1 VENQVEE
8 IKKKL
13 DIVEVI
19 NRLLPLKKRGRHYV
33 ANCPFHQEKTPSFIV
48 SPELQI
54 YKCFGCGKA
63 GDVFSFV
70 QEFNRIDF
78 REALEELAKVAGVK
92 LVNNFEDSREEKN
105 KKTLL
110 KINGEVTRFYH
121 YMLTAHKLGKE
132 AAEYLQK
139 RDIDEKIINKFQIG
153 FSPSDS
159 RLITTYLKKK
169 GFIDEEMV
177 RTGTFG
183 WSQYGGKKLY
193 DRFSGRLTFPLID
206 FRGRIVGFSGRVLP
220 GAKAE
225 QAKYINSPET
235 ELYHKSQMVYGLNL
249 AREATRKEQTVIV
262 VEGEFDM
269 ISPYR
274 AGIENIVAIK
284 GTSFTEEQLQLLRR
298 YTDTLILAL
307 DSDFAGNNAAI
318 RSIEMAEK
326 LEFEIKVVEL
336 PKIYK
341 DPDEAVRDNPDG
353 FKQRIKEAVPIWDF
367 VIDSAVGSFGIETIR
382 GKKEI
387 LKKVLP
393 FISRI
398 RNAVIQSDYLKKL
411 AAVLGTET
419 TAVES
424 ELKRLGTQKEDF
436 KVTEKEEKGVE
447 VPMERREKM
456 EEELLTLILG
466 SKNIRRVAIKY
477 GQKIKMQ
484 TLKFIKIWEFLESK
498 KFTPDKLLDGVA
510 EELKNSL
517 GSMYLTA
524 QEKAMEGRLR
534 KNEIEK
540 IVGGLKAE
548 ELKNKL
554 REVIERIGKL
564 EREEK
569 EEELFLAEKEYTKIA
584 AELSKWQKQG
594 K

>member
-1 VENQVEE
+1 MENQVEE

-19 NRLLPLKKRGRHYV
+19 NRLLPLRKRGRHYV

-78 REALEELAKVAGVK
+78 REALEEMAKVAGVK
-92 LVNNFEDSREEKN
+92 LINTFEDSREERN

-110 KINGEVTRFYH
+110 KINSEVARFYH
-121 YMLTAHKLGKE
+121 YMLTTHQLGKE
-132 AAEYLQK
+132 AREYLEK
-139 RDIDEKIINKFQIG
+139 REIDEKMIKTFQVG
-153 FSPSDS
+153 FCPNDS
-159 RLITTYLKKK
+159 RLITAYLKKK
-169 GFIDEEMV
+169 NFTEEDLV
-177 RTGTFG
+177 KTGTFG

-206 FRGRIVGFSGRVLP
+206 FRERILGFSGRVLP

-249 AREATRKEQTVIV
+249 AREAIRREQTVIV

-269 ISPYR
+269 ITPY
-274 AGIENIVAIK
+274 ASGIENIVAIK
-284 GTSFTEEQLQLLRR
+284 GTAFTEEQLQLLRR

-318 RSIEMAEK
+318 KSIEMAEK
-326 LEFEIKVVEL
+326 LEFEIRVVNL
-336 PKIYK
+336 MGKYK
-341 DPDEAVRDNPDG
+341 DPDEAIRDDPDG
-353 FKQRIKEAVPIWDF
+353 FKKMIIGAVPIWDF
-367 VIDSAVGSFGIETIR
+367 VIDSAAASFGTETIR

-393 FISRI
+393 FVSRI
-398 RNAVIQSDYLKKL
+398 RNAVIRSDYLKKL
-411 AAVLGTET
+411 AGVLGTEVE
-419 TAVES
+419 AVES
-424 ELKRLGTQKEDF
+424 ELRKVVPIKEEQKKEIE
-436 KVTEKEEKGVE
+436 KTEKET
-447 VPMERREKM
+447 PMGRREKM
-456 EEELLTLILG
+456 EEELITLVLG
-466 SKNIRRVAIKY
+466 SKNIRKVAARVEKKL
-477 GQKIKMQ
+477 KIQ
-484 TLKFIKIWEFLESK
+484 TLKFQKIWEHLK
-498 KFTPDKLLDGVA
+498 NDKFTPDKLLEGVA
-510 EELKNSL
+510 EELQNSL
-517 GSMYLTA
+517 GGMYLQAT
-524 QEKAMEGRLR
+524 EKAMEGRVR

-540 IVGGLKAE
+540 IIGKLRIE
-548 ELKNKL
+548 ELKTKL
-554 REVIERIGKL
+554 DKISERIGRL

-569 EEELFLAEKEYTKIA
+569 EEELAVAEKEYTQTA
-584 AELSKWQKQG
+584 QELSKYQKRG
-594 K
+594 KW